1 MTDYDA
7 GYKLLFSHPEMVRD
21 LLTGFV
27 REAWVED
34 LDFDTLECLS
44 GEHVADDLRQ
54 RHDDVI
60 WRVKFS
66 GEWLYV
72 YILLEFQS
80 TVDKFMAVRLMTY
93 IGLLYQDIIRKKHF
107 SSSGRLPPV
116 FPIVLYNGD
125 DRWRAATEIYDLIEN
140 IPGSLS
146 KYSPRLKYLLIDE
159 GAYDSAELASL
170 KNLVS
175 VLFQLENTPVKELS
189 RELIVGLIDWLKDNK
204 SLQRT
209 FFIFLDRIYFKGRIG
224 VEKLY
229 RDTEESEATP
239 MLHKNV
245 DRFIEEWKAEGR
257 AEGEAKGRAEGEI
270 NERRRVAKKMLMSGM
285 SIRQVS
291 EITGLTEEE
300 IQKLRDSIA
309 N

>member
-27 REAWVED
+27 REAWVEK
-34 LDFDTLECLS
+34 LDFETLECLG
-44 GEHVADDLRQ
+44 GEHIADDFRD

-60 WRVKFS
+60 WRVKFAD
-66 GEWLYV
+66 EWLYV

-80 TVDKFMAVRLMTY
+80 SVDKFMAVRLMTY

-107 SSSGRLPPV
+107 SRSGKLPPV
-116 FPIVLYNGD
+116 LPIVLYNGD
-125 DRWRAATEIYDLIEN
+125 TRWRASTEIYDLIEN
-140 IPGSLS
+140 IPGNLS

-159 GAYDSAELASL
+159 GTYDNTELQSL

-189 RELIVGLIDWLKDNK
+189 RELIVGLVDWLKDNK

-229 RDTEESEATP
+229 RDTEEGEVTP

-257 AEGEAKGRAEGEI
+257 AEGEARGEAKAI
-270 NERRRVAKKMLMSGM
+270 RKIAKKMLSTGM
-285 SIRQVS
+285 AIPQVS
-291 EITGLTEEE
+291 EITGFSEDEL
-300 IQKLRDSIA
+300 KNLRDSIA